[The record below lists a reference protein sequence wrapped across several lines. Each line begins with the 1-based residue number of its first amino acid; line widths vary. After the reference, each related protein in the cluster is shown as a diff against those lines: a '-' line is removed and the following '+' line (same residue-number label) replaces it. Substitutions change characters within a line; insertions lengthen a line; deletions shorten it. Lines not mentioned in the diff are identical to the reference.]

1 MATDRLAFPTVSGP
15 ILIGGKNVQ
24 TFKVGATAV
33 KAGQVV
39 SISAAG
45 ATRTVIPCVAEAGCQ
60 PVGVAIEAGAIGQ
73 QVSVACIGCIAR
85 VSNYSSDV
93 DIDCG
98 HFVTMNDALTPNG
111 GTVIAVLAGATT
123 VTQELVGVM
132 VEDSTAASL
141 TLDAMLVLCG
151 ATFAH
156 HA

>member
-1 MATDRLAFPTVSGP
+1 MATDRLAFPTISGP

-45 ATRTVIPCVAEAGCQ
+45 ATRTVIPCVAEAGSQ
-60 PVGVAIEAGAIGQ
+60 PIGVAIEAGAIGQ

-85 VSNYSSDV
+85 VSNYASDV
-93 DIDCG
+93 NIDCG
-98 HFVTMNDALTPNG
+98 HYVTMDDALTPNG
-111 GTVIAVLAGATT
+111 GTVIECPVANTT
-123 VTQELVGVM
+123 VELIGVM

>member
-1 MATDRLAFPTVSGP
+1 MATDRLAFPTISGP

-45 ATRTVIPCVAEAGCQ
+45 DTRTVIPCVAEAGSQ

-93 DIDCG
+93 NIDCG
-98 HFVTMNDALTPNG
+98 HKVTMNDALTLNG
-111 GTVIAVLAGATT
+111 GTVIECPDATT
-123 VTQELVGVM
+123 TVELIGVM

-156 HA
+156 HH

>member
-1 MATDRLAFPTVSGP
+1 MATDRLAFPTISGP

-45 ATRTVIPCVAEAGCQ
+45 ATRTVIPCVAEAGSQ
-60 PVGVAIEAGAIGQ
+60 PIGVALEAGAIGQ
-73 QVSVACIGCIAR
+73 QVAVACIGCIAR

-98 HFVTMNDALTPNG
+98 HPVTMNDALTPNG
-111 GTVIAVLAGATT
+111 GTVIECSVASTT
-123 VTQELVGVM
+123 TQELIGVM